1 MVIDHFNQFTKNND
15 LLLEVCQF
23 ITCLNNKVLSEN
35 ISFQRSVGIDTLD
48 SYNAQLIE
56 EINEYKVYDC

>member
-1 MVIDHFNQFTKNND
+1 MTTDYNNFFTNNND
-15 LLLEVCQF
+15 LLIEVCQF
-23 ITCLNNKVLSEN
+23 VNNINNKVLSEN
-35 ISFQRSVGIDTLD
+35 IKFQRELGIDTLD

>member
-1 MVIDHFNQFTKNND
+1 MVIDHFNQLTKNND
-15 LLLEVCQF
+15 LLIEVCQF

-35 ISFQRSVGIDTLD
+35 INFQRSVGIDTLD

>member
-1 MVIDHFNQFTKNND
+1 MTTDHNNFFTTNND
-15 LLLEVCQF
+15 LLIEVCQF
-23 ITCLNNKVLSEN
+23 INTINNKILSEN
-35 ISFQRSVGIDTLD
+35 INFQRNLGIDTLD